1 MMLNTTALIIVLML
15 FRVVALA
22 TGSII
27 LFGVIFFWSSV
38 DFHSFTVLE
47 FFSTLMSMYIALIP
61 VKITKYKVI
70 RASTFVAL
78 IASILYSGIVF
89 YDYLNSK
96 LSLDALQWVV
106 VNCLAV
112 MAVYFCQFLLRKN
125 KQSE

>member
-47 FFSTLMSMYIALIP
+47 FFSALMSMYIALIP
-61 VKITKYKVI
+61 VKITKHKVI

-89 YDYLNSK
+89 YDYLRT
-96 LSLDALQWVV
+96 
-106 VNCLAV
+106 
-112 MAVYFCQFLLRKN
+112 YP
-125 KQSE
+125 